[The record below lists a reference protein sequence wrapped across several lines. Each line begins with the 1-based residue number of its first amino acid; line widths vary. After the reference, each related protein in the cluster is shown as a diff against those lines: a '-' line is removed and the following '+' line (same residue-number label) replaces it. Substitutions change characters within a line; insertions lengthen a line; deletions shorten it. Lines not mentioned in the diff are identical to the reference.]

1 MATNR
6 HSIVKSTTISTSL
19 SQITGPAQQRRA
31 LIFTP
36 PLTGSYT
43 ISPSGDS
50 LSAGLGLNMLASS
63 SVLELTYEE
72 HGDIVQ
78 KSWFAIG
85 SGTLGI
91 GFVETY
97 EES

>member
-1 MATNR
+1 MAANR
-6 HSIVKSTTISTSL
+6 HSIVKSATVTTSVG
-19 SQITGPAQQRRA
+19 QITGPAQQRRA

-43 ISPSGDS
+43 LRPGVES
-50 LSAGLGLNMLASS
+50 LSAGAGLNMLPTSS
-63 SVLELTYEE
+63 ILQLTYEE

-85 SGTLGI
+85 SASLAI